1 MADLAGMAGAGRRRA
16 PGGGASAPPRHRRA
30 HPAPNRHARP
40 CLTVTHRLYL
50 ADSGPF
56 PRQNPALRSGEVLVL
71 GIMKYA
77 DLDVLKYV
85 FHAKEY
91 HVHEERRD
99 GASPARRTRER
110 RWRACSAAVAGMLL
124 LAVGS
129 SGCATVLAQHKIAT
143 HGSTLQ
149 GSGNSEGGTG
159 SLGKL
164 GSALDGKGSKAHA
177 AGTLA
182 GVGNGVMFGGDVP
195 LAAVQGPL
203 GRSLAIVRVYDR
215 LGDSF
220 QSRLVNNF
228 MAHGTTILMSLDT
241 FPGGTPYSAIAAGQ
255 QDATITAFLES
266 MNSSAIRNRLPA
278 IYFTFE
284 HEANVAAN
292 HLGLG
297 TAAQFIAA
305 WDHVHQIAVSHHLLW
320 NQGGRIHFV
329 LILTH
334 FYYNNGKA
342 IQWWPGTNEVD
353 IVSADGY
360 NTGGCRTA
368 RKNHS
373 GFTTGV
379 TPPESPT
386 SLFTGVVQFAAA
398 HGGLPVF
405 IAEWGSVAYSNA
417 SVRVQWI
424 QQMQSFVAANPAIH
438 AALYWDSQVPPCN
451 YIINNSPS
459 SLSALTT
466 LAQSSLMQGRPA

>member
-1 MADLAGMAGAGRRRA
+1 
-16 PGGGASAPPRHRRA
+16 
-30 HPAPNRHARP
+30 
-40 CLTVTHRLYL
+40 
-50 ADSGPF
+50 
-56 PRQNPALRSGEVLVL
+56 
-71 GIMKYA
+71 MKYA

-85 FHAKEY
+85 IHVKEY

-110 RWRACSAAVAGMLL
+110 RWRTCSAVVAGMLL

-129 SGCATVLAQHKIAT
+129 SGCATVMAQHKIAT

-149 GSGNSEGGTG
+149 GRLQGSGNAEGGTG

-164 GSALDGKGSKAHA
+164 GSALDGKGSKANKVNP

-195 LAAVQGPL
+195 LAAEQGAL
-203 GRSLAIVRVYDR
+203 GRKLAVVRVYDR

-220 QSRLVNNF
+220 QSRLVDNF
-228 MAHGTTILMSLDT
+228 MAQGTTILVSLDT
-241 FPGGTPYSAIAAGQ
+241 FPGGTPYTAIAAGQ

-266 MNSSAIRNRLPA
+266 MNSSASHYGLPA

-292 HLGLG
+292 HQGLG
-297 TAAQFIAA
+297 TAGQFIQA
-305 WDHVHQIAVSHHLLW
+305 WDHIHQIAVSHHLLW
-320 NQGGRIHFV
+320 NQGGRIHFT

-342 IQWWPGTNEVD
+342 IQWWPGAGEVD
-353 IVSADGY
+353 IVAADGY

-368 RKNHS
+368 RKTGG
-373 GFTTGV
+373 GFTYGV

-405 IAEWGSVAYSNA
+405 IAEWGSVPYTNT
-417 SVRVQWI
+417 SVRVNWI
-424 QQMQSFVAANPAIH
+424 NQMQSFVAANPSIH

-451 YIINNSPS
+451 YIVNNSPS
-459 SLSALTT
+459 SLSALTS
-466 LAQSSLMQGRPA
+466 LAQSALMQGRPA

>member
-1 MADLAGMAGAGRRRA
+1 
-16 PGGGASAPPRHRRA
+16 
-30 HPAPNRHARP
+30 
-40 CLTVTHRLYL
+40 
-50 ADSGPF
+50 
-56 PRQNPALRSGEVLVL
+56 
-71 GIMKYA
+71 MKYA

-85 FHAKEY
+85 IHDKEH
-91 HVHEERRD
+91 HVHEERRG
-99 GASPARRTRER
+99 GASSARRIRER
-110 RWRACSAAVAGMLL
+110 RWRASSAVVAGMLL

-129 SGCATVLAQHKIAT
+129 SGCAAVLAQHKIAT

-164 GSALDGKGSKAHA
+164 GPALSGKGTKDNA

-182 GVGNGVMFGGDVP
+182 GVNGVMFGGDVP
-195 LAAVQGPL
+195 LAVEQAAL
-203 GRSLAIVRVYDR
+203 GRKLAIVRVYDR
-215 LGDSF
+215 LGQSF
-220 QSRLVNNF
+220 QSRLVDNF
-228 MAHGTTILMSLDT
+228 LAQGSTILMSLDT

-266 MNSSAIRNRLPA
+266 MNSSASRYGLPA

-284 HEANVAAN
+284 HEANVPGT
-292 HLGLG
+292 HQGLG
-297 TAAQFIAA
+297 TSAQFIQA
-305 WDHVHQIAVSHHLLW
+305 WDHVHQIAVNHHLLW

-334 FYYNNGKA
+334 FFYNNGKA
-342 IQWWPGTNEVD
+342 IQWWPGANEVD

-379 TPPESPT
+379 TPPESPA

-466 LAQSSLMQGRPA
+466 LAQSPLMQGRPA

>member
-1 MADLAGMAGAGRRRA
+1 
-16 PGGGASAPPRHRRA
+16 
-30 HPAPNRHARP
+30 
-40 CLTVTHRLYL
+40 
-50 ADSGPF
+50 
-56 PRQNPALRSGEVLVL
+56 
-71 GIMKYA
+71 MKYA

-85 FHAKEY
+85 IDAKEY
-91 HVHEERRD
+91 HVHEERKD

-110 RWRACSAAVAGMLL
+110 RWRTCSAAVAGMVV

-143 HGSTLQ
+143 HGSNTTTTTLQ
-149 GSGNSEGGTG
+149 GSGTSEGGTG

-164 GSALDGKGSKAHA
+164 SSVLNGKGSKANA

-195 LAAVQGPL
+195 LAAVQGAL
-203 GRSLAIVRVYDR
+203 GRRLAVVRVYDR
-215 LGDSF
+215 MGQSF
-220 QSRLVNNF
+220 QSRLVTNF
-228 MAHGTTILMSLDT
+228 MAQGTTILQSLDT
-241 FPGGTPYSAIAAGQ
+241 FPGGTTYSAIAAGA

-266 MNSSAIRNRLPA
+266 MNSSAIHYRLPA

-292 HLGLG
+292 HVGLG
-297 TAAQFIAA
+297 TSAQFIAA
-305 WDHVHQIAVSHHLLW
+305 WDHIHQIAVSHHLLW
-320 NQGGRIHFV
+320 NQGGRIHFA

-334 FYYNNGKA
+334 FFYNNGQA
-342 IQWWPGTNEVD
+342 INWWPGANEVD
-353 IVSADGY
+353 IVAADGY

-373 GFTTGV
+373 GFTNGQ
-379 TPPESPT
+379 TPPESPS

-405 IAEWGSVAYSNA
+405 IAEWGSVAYSNP
-417 SVRVQWI
+417 SIRVTWI
-424 QQMQSFVAANPAIH
+424 QQMLSFIQANPSVH

-451 YIINNSPS
+451 YIVDNSPS
-459 SLSALTT
+459 SLTALAGV
-466 LAQSSLMQGRPA
+466 AQAPLMQGRPA